1 MSSGH
6 CRWTTARPAAGL
18 LILALG
24 RLCGAD
30 CTGAS
35 CAATGASLL
44 ALKAETTAASLGDLE
59 ERGYPINM
67 TVNGSNGTVDTQL
80 EMIVGENAEQD
91 MKEMNSIPNPENASS
106 NGTHGM
112 GELAR
117 NLEFLMLKIVQ
128 LETVVEMQQHEI
140 QDLRSVIGE
149 HFDLDHNDTAASLK
163 QVDPQARTKKAQET
177 LKKVMQKHNHQR
189 EKRDFSPEAH
199 RQEQK
204 EELNLAAEAQQRR
217 LLSKREKEAKDTDTV
232 LLEAETDDDDME
244 EAEQERSS
252 RRRGWPR
259 RRRRLFKAV
268 AKTVSD
274 AGNAV
279 ADTASDVAAAAN
291 DGTGLVG
298 DALGE
303 AYEHASDQVT
313 FVANTVIDSVEMAVD
328 ILVRGFSDWSA
339 GCPDT
344 RTPDMQIN
352 EDGLLVD
359 WGRQK
364 CWVRLMGQTC
374 NLFDFNFGS
383 VALHWPEPLKT
394 VIGFG
399 LKPVRSMFNLGA
411 DLVSCAT
418 SGTAVEVVKCLG
430 FRLIQEVPPLNLLTR
445 MGEMLTEFIE
455 VFAQVA
461 TVVVRQVLEDGSSL
475 VQQAAQSKFPGVG
488 EAPVLHHAGKS
499 LTIKT
504 HSQHPKGR
512 KKDPRSKLPRD
523 EKMSALQQDAKGKV
537 RGDDDPE
544 PAGSIAFGVSDQ
556 EGNYATRLISQWN
569 GRETDTSSCLAFA
582 PKHREGSNDQALKS
596 DWQGNSDD
604 AFIPLEP
611 FGVPCDNDWM
621 KDHWDKWQGYSFY
634 VWEMAIEKCV
644 TVTFSLGLQP
654 ALAFVGGMSFE
665 LMPAPL
671 AEMDTTVCW
680 PDKQPGGVDLSVLRS
695 EIRSGGIMLFS
706 RTLRLQKRFGSG
718 TDFVDSNIFGAH
730 ETWRNPLGTA
740 TGSHGVEDDRT
751 VETMSRSSFLAA
763 NQTSQNSQSHQ
774 SPKEKP
780 AQRQPPAGEEL
791 HWETDLEELY
801 LAAGHYGKD
810 LGIKKTSELRGEDV
824 LKRMRELKAK
834 KGLSTLQA
842 DAESGTDWHQLFSFK
857 NPGPV
862 SFEILGLL
870 EDNSL
875 ELGMKI
881 DFGPF
886 ESPEKRIPL
895 LNIVDQF
902 TLVLGVMPWVS
913 PTSKLKAIASLRDFG
928 KQDISAVLPEVPPP
942 NFNPGSIIGLYN
954 PHWSRWVRMG
964 GEHGDVVDRSGS
976 TAFDSM
982 PSGWTWEKFAVVD
995 AGDGLIA
1002 LHSPKWNRFLSL
1014 NPEGHVYGSPNQA
1027 ASQLPSDWT
1036 WQKFK
1041 VVYAGDGMIALHS
1054 PKHNRFV
1061 TMTDHSVEATNHRN
1075 EDSMQES
1082 WTWERFQVL
1091 RTRWLLQPGTVVGF
1105 HNAIHNRYISMGSDG
1120 SMHPSPPRDYD
1131 EELPES
1137 WTWQRFTVVDA
1148 GNGEYGLHNAKH
1160 NTFWKMTDVATMIA
1174 SVPKAAPGIGF
1185 YNPHHNRMVSLS
1197 ESGVYA
1203 SSHRAPQDF
1212 PSGWTWQKFKVKLY
1226 ADAPSNPN
1234 DLPWAF
1240 SN

>member
-1 MSSGH
+1 M
-6 CRWTTARPAAGL
+6 
-18 LILALG
+18 
-24 RLCGAD
+24 
-30 CTGAS
+30 AS
-35 CAATGASLL
+35 
-44 ALKAETTAASLGDLE
+44 ASLGDLE
-59 ERGYPINM
+59 GRAYPINM

-149 HFDLDHNDTAASLK
+149 HFDSDHNDTTASLK
-163 QVDPQARTKKAQET
+163 QVDPEVRTKKAQET

-189 EKRDFSPEAH
+189 EKRDFNPEAH
-199 RQEQK
+199 RKRQHQEPT
-204 EELNLAAEAQQRR
+204 EELNQAEAQQRK
-217 LLSKREKEAKDTDTV
+217 LLSKRHEEAKDSV
-232 LLEAETDDDDME
+232 LLEAEETETDETE
-244 EAEQERSS
+244 EEETDETRSS
-252 RRRGWPR
+252 RRRGWRR
-259 RRRRLFKAV
+259 RRRRLFKSVAKVASSAGKAV
-268 AKTVSD
+268 AS
-274 AGNAV
+274 
-279 ADTASDVAAAAN
+279 TASDVAAAAN

-298 DALGE
+298 DALGD
-303 AYEHASDQVT
+303 AYEHAADQVT
-313 FVANTVIDSVEMAVD
+313 FVANTVIDSVELAID
-328 ILVRGFSDWSA
+328 ILVRGFSDWNA

-352 EDGLLVD
+352 GDGILVD

-383 VALHWPEPLKT
+383 VALMWPEPLKT
-394 VIGFG
+394 VAGFG
-399 LKPVRSMFNLGA
+399 LMPIRSMFNLGA
-411 DLVSCAT
+411 DLVDCAT
-418 SGTAVEVVKCLG
+418 SGSAVEVVKCLG
-430 FRLIQEVPPLNLLTR
+430 LRLIQEVPPLNLLTR
-445 MGEMLTEFIE
+445 MSEMLTEFIE

-461 TVVVRQVLEDGSSL
+461 TVVVRQVLDDGSSL
-475 VQQAAQSKFPGVG
+475 VQKAAQSKFPGVD

-512 KKDPRSKLPRD
+512 KRDPRSKLPRE
-523 EKMSALQQDAKGKV
+523 EKMSAVQQDAKAKV

-544 PAGSIAFGVSDQ
+544 PQGSIALGVSDQ
-556 EGNYATRLISQWN
+556 EGNYATRLITQWN

-621 KDHWDKWQGYSFY
+621 KDNWDKWQGYSFY

-644 TVTFSLGLQP
+644 TVTYSLGMQP
-654 ALAFVGGMSFE
+654 ALAFVGGLSFE

-740 TGSHGVEDDRT
+740 VGSHGVEDDRT
-751 VETMSRSSFLAA
+751 VETMSRSSLLAT
-763 NQTSQNSQSHQ
+763 NQTSRSHESPKATEQRQRQ
-774 SPKEKP
+774 SPE
-780 AQRQPPAGEEL
+780 AGEADL

-810 LGIKKTSELRGEDV
+810 LKVNKTSELRGEEV

-834 KGLSTLQA
+834 KGVSTLQA
-842 DAESGTDWHQLFSFK
+842 DAESGTDYHQLFSFK

-881 DFGPF
+881 NFGPF

-913 PTSKLKAIASLRDFG
+913 PSSKVKAIASLRDFG
-928 KQDISAVLPEVPPP
+928 KQDIGSVLPEVPPP
-942 NFNPGSIIGLYN
+942 EVNPGSIIGLYN
-954 PHWSRWVRMG
+954 PHWSRWIRMG
-964 GEHGDVVDRSGS
+964 GDHGDVVDRSGT
-976 TAFDSM
+976 TAFEAL
-982 PSGWTWEKFAVVD
+982 PSDWTWEKFAVVD

-1002 LHSPKWNRFLSL
+1002 LHCPKWNRFLSL
-1014 NPEGHVYGSPNQA
+1014 SPEGEVYGSPHRA
-1027 ASQLPSDWT
+1027 ASQFPSGWS

-1041 VVYAGDGMIALHS
+1041 AVYAYDGMLALHS
-1054 PKHNRFV
+1054 PTHNRFV
-1061 TMTDHSVEATNHRN
+1061 SMTDHTVQATSHRN
-1075 EDSMQES
+1075 QDSVQES

-1091 RTRWLLQPGTVVGF
+1091 RTKWLLQPGTVVGF
-1105 HNAIHNRYISMGSDG
+1105 HNAIHNRYITMGSDG
-1120 SMHPSPPRDYD
+1120 TMYPSAERDYD
-1131 EELPES
+1131 LELPEG

-1148 GNGEYGLHNAKH
+1148 GNGEYGLHNARH
-1160 NTFWKMTDVATMIA
+1160 NKFWKMTDTAEMIA
-1174 SVPKAAPGIGF
+1174 SVRKAAHEMPAPEHWPWERFAAVDVGNGEIAF
-1185 YNPHHNRMVSLS
+1185 YNPHHNRMVTLTDSDVF
-1197 ESGVYA
+1197 G

-1212 PSGWTWQKFKVKLY
+1212 PDGWTWQKFKVKLY
-1226 ADAPSNPN
+1226 ADAGSNPN
-1234 DLPWAF
+1234 DLPWSF

>member
-1 MSSGH
+1 MTMSSGH

-24 RLCGAD
+24 RLCCAD

-44 ALKAETTAASLGDLE
+44 ALKAETQVASLGDLE

-91 MKEMNSIPNPENASS
+91 MKEMNNIPNPENASS

-140 QDLRSVIGE
+140 QDLPDLRSVIGE
-149 HFDLDHNDTAASLK
+149 HFDLDHNDTTASLK
-163 QVDPQARTKKAQET
+163 QVDPKARTKKAQET

-204 EELNLAAEAQQRR
+204 EELNQAEAQQRK
-217 LLSKREKEAKDTDTV
+217 LLSRRDQEAKDTL
-232 LLEAETDDDDME
+232 LLEAETDEME
-244 EAEQERSS
+244 EADEEEGEERSS

-259 RRRRLFKAV
+259 RRRRLFKSVANAV
-268 AKTVSD
+268 SS

-279 ADTASDVAAAAN
+279 VDTASDAAAAAN

-298 DALGE
+298 NALGD

-313 FVANTVIDSVEMAVD
+313 FVANTVIDSVEMAID
-328 ILVRGFSDWSA
+328 ILVRGFSDWNA

-344 RTPDMQIN
+344 RTPDMHI
-352 EDGLLVD
+352 DGDGIRVD

-364 CWVRLMGQTC
+364 CWVRLMG
-374 NLFDFNFGS
+374 
-383 VALHWPEPLKT
+383 HWVLAKEFKLSKWIPIT
-394 VIGFG
+394 
-399 LKPVRSMFNLGA
+399 
-411 DLVSCAT
+411 
-418 SGTAVEVVKCLG
+418 VVKCLG
-430 FRLIQEVPPLNLLTR
+430 FRLIQEVPPLSFLTR
-445 MGEMLTEFIE
+445 MSEMLTDFIE

-461 TVVVRQVLEDGSSL
+461 AVVVRQVLDDGSSL

-512 KKDPRSKLPRD
+512 KRDPRSKLPRE
-523 EKMSALQQDAKGKV
+523 EKMSAVQEGAKEKV

-544 PAGSIAFGVSDQ
+544 PQGSIALGVSDQ
-556 EGNYATRLISQWN
+556 EGNYATRLITQWN

-621 KDHWDKWQGYSFY
+621 KDNWDKWQGYSFY

-644 TVTFSLGLQP
+644 TVTYSLGMQP
-654 ALAFVGGMSFE
+654 ALAFVGGLSFE

-740 TGSHGVEDDRT
+740 VGSHGVEDDRT
-751 VETMSRSSFLAA
+751 VETMSRSSLLAT
-763 NQTSQNSQSHQ
+763 NQTSQSHQ
-774 SPKEKP
+774 SPKKKQPE
-780 AQRQPPAGEEL
+780 QRQASVGEAEL

-810 LGIKKTSELRGEDV
+810 LGINKTSELRGEEV
-824 LKRMRELKAK
+824 LKRMKELHAK
-834 KGLSTLQA
+834 KGMSTLQA
-842 DAESGTDWHQLFSFK
+842 DAESGTDYHQLFSFK

-881 DFGPF
+881 NFGPF

-913 PTSKLKAIASLRDFG
+913 PTSKVKAIASLRDFG
-928 KQDISAVLPEVPPP
+928 KQDISSVLPEVPPP
-942 NFNPGSIIGLYN
+942 EVNPGSIIGLYN

-964 GEHGDVVDRSGS
+964 GDHGDVVDRSGT
-976 TAFDSM
+976 TAFEPL
-982 PSGWTWEKFAVVD
+982 PSDWTWEKFAVVD

-1014 NPEGHVYGSPNQA
+1014 SPEGEVYGSPNRA
-1027 ASQLPSDWT
+1027 ASHLHPGWS

-1041 VVYAGDGMIALHS
+1041 AVYAGDGMIALHC
-1054 PKHNRFV
+1054 PVHNRFV
-1061 TMTDHSVEATNHRN
+1061 SMTDHTVQATSHRS
-1075 EDSMQES
+1075 EDSVQES

-1105 HNAIHNRYISMGSDG
+1105 HNAIHNRYISMSSDG
-1120 SMHPSPPRDYD
+1120 TMYPSPVRDYN
-1131 EELPES
+1131 EELPEG
-1137 WTWQRFTVVDA
+1137 WTFQRFTVVDA
-1148 GNGEYGLHNAKH
+1148 GNGEYGFHNAKH
-1160 NTFWKMTDVATMIA
+1160 NKFWKMTDTATMIA
-1174 SVPKAAPGIGF
+1174 SITKAAHDMPAPEHWPWERFAAVDVGNGEIGF

-1197 ESGVYA
+1197 NTEVYA
-1203 SSHRAPQDF
+1203 SPHRAPQDF
-1212 PSGWTWQKFKVKLY
+1212 PSDWTWQKFKVKLY
-1226 ADAPSNPN
+1226 ADAGSNPN
-1234 DLPWAF
+1234 DLPWSF